1 MFVLKMDIFTFSLY
15 SLLLELS
22 LFSFGLGREVD
33 IKLLEYF
40 SSLFLFRNVE
50 ISETKINYIIIIF
63 NLFN

>member
-1 MFVLKMDIFTFSLY
+1 MDIFTFSLY

-50 ISETKINYIIIIF
+50 ISETD
-63 NLFN
+63 

>member
-1 MFVLKMDIFTFSLY
+1 MFVLKMEIFTFSLY

-50 ISETKINYIIIIF
+50 ISETMINYIIIIF
-63 NLFN
+63 N

>member
-50 ISETKINYIIIIF
+50 ISETMINYIIIIF
-63 NLFN
+63 N

>member
-1 MFVLKMDIFTFSLY
+1 MDIFTFSLY

-50 ISETKINYIIIIF
+50 ISETMINYIIIIF
-63 NLFN
+63 N

>member
-1 MFVLKMDIFTFSLY
+1 MDIFTFSLY

-50 ISETKINYIIIIF
+50 ISETMINYIIIIF
-63 NLFN
+63 NWYLSF